1 MRYVIGKNLGR
12 YNLPIFLR
20 RFCTVLLRLKPDRNM
35 FDNILMVNCVGN
47 NNKEARIL
55 ILILIS
61 NCVYE
66 KYQKT
71 AIENLFQIY
80 NGYNFLK
87 LIA

>member
-1 MRYVIGKNLGR
+1 
-12 YNLPIFLR
+12 
-20 RFCTVLLRLKPDRNM
+20 M